1 MTYQVDTGASGKRH
15 KTFHVKAMKSWTSPA
30 PAVFLTEDQEMDD
43 LFESNEEIKSNALSL
58 MQHTQLTQ
66 LKEKYK
72 DIIQDVPGRTCLV
85 HHDILTGNSPPIR
98 LPPFVVMGKLT
109 SIKTNKHEYESRK

>member
-1 MTYQVDTGASGKRH
+1 MVTKQITEVTCQVDIGASGKRH
-15 KTFHVKAMKSWTSPA
+15 KTFHVNAMKSWTSPA

-43 LFESNEEIKSNALSL
+43 LFESNEEIKSNAHSL

-72 DIIQDVPGRTCLV
+72 GFEVDKSYTHFFLLV
-85 HHDILTGNSPPIR
+85 AHDNW
-98 LPPFVVMGKLT
+98 
-109 SIKTNKHEYESRK
+109 